1 MQMSYFNC
9 YLQFLNLTTLPKV
22 LIFIALIM
30 CPANL
35 IIFTERKLYL
45 SNEEERLGF
54 GHAQIGE
61 VTISA
66 SLMTFDVNCSYVQV
80 QVILIQN
87 LLKGLLSLR
96 SSNKKSKNEIIF
108 SHFSFEG
115 HDTVQGERCVAQMKL
130 QLPVKKGP

>member
-1 MQMSYFNC
+1 MSYFNC

-54 GHAQIGE
+54 GHA
-61 VTISA
+61 
-66 SLMTFDVNCSYVQV
+66 
-80 QVILIQN
+80 
-87 LLKGLLSLR
+87 
-96 SSNKKSKNEIIF
+96 
-108 SHFSFEG
+108 
-115 HDTVQGERCVAQMKL
+115 
-130 QLPVKKGP
+130 